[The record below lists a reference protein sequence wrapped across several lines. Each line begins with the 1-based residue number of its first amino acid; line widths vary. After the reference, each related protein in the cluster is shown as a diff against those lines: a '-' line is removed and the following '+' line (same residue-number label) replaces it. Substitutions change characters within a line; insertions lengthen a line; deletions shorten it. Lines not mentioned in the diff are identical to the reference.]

1 MSTSIST
8 AQVRVGRAS
17 QSIKADVTTKPRGGN
32 ATESVTIDAGDIT
45 YRIVVT
51 ESGALH
57 ISSESLDFTS
67 LSVTPDTTNRILV
80 QAVQGANF

>member
-8 AQVRVGRAS
+8 AQVRVGRGS
-17 QSIKADVTTKPRGGN
+17 QAIKTDVMTKPKGGN

-57 ISSESLDFTS
+57 ISSESLELTG
-67 LSVTPDTTNRILV
+67 LSVMPDTTNRILV
-80 QAVQGANF
+80 QAVRGANF